1 VPAAL
6 DGGSSLTGP
15 PSRDTGAQ
23 TKSRNVLAQQEV
35 VRMDYRGLITV
46 VTGAS
51 TGIGR
56 ETALELV
63 RRGATVIGIARS
75 AENLARLG
83 ESARGLSGTME
94 MARADV
100 SDAEAITATLRGLEQ
115 AHGRID
121 VLVNNAGTGAYKP
134 AVRMTVPEF
143 ESIIRTNYLGA
154 VACTLAVLPGML
166 GRRSGHIVNVSSPSA
181 FSPPAGQTAYAASK
195 AALDAFS
202 ESLLLEVRDQG
213 MRVSIVYPGHVITP
227 LTLEQFKGQPM
238 PPRFVCMDAARVAA
252 GVLEALESARF
263 RIYLPWFVGLT
274 PLVKSFAP
282 EFVRRQ
288 TLRAQP
294 LTLS

>member
-1 VPAAL
+1 
-6 DGGSSLTGP
+6 
-15 PSRDTGAQ
+15 
-23 TKSRNVLAQQEV
+23 
-35 VRMDYRGLITV
+35 MDYRGLITV

-56 ETALELV
+56 ETALELA

-94 MARADV
+94 TARADV

-143 ESIIRTNYLGA
+143 ESIMRTNYLGA

-181 FSPPAGQTAYAASK
+181 FSPPAGQTA
-195 AALDAFS
+195 
-202 ESLLLEVRDQG
+202 
-213 MRVSIVYPGHVITP
+213 
-227 LTLEQFKGQPM
+227 
-238 PPRFVCMDAARVAA
+238 
-252 GVLEALESARF
+252 
-263 RIYLPWFVGLT
+263 
-274 PLVKSFAP
+274 
-282 EFVRRQ
+282 
-288 TLRAQP
+288 
-294 LTLS
+294 

>member
-1 VPAAL
+1 
-6 DGGSSLTGP
+6 
-15 PSRDTGAQ
+15 
-23 TKSRNVLAQQEV
+23 
-35 VRMDYRGLITV
+35 MDYRDLIAV

-56 ETALELV
+56 ETALELT
-63 RRGATVIGIARS
+63 RRGATVIGIARG
-75 AENLARLG
+75 AENLTRLR

-94 MARADV
+94 TARADV
-100 SDAEAITATLRGLEQ
+100 SDAEAIMATLRDLAQ

-134 AVRMTVPEF
+134 AARMTVVEF
-143 ESIIRTNYLGA
+143 ESIMRTNYLGA
-154 VACTLAVLPGML
+154 VACSLAVLPGML

-181 FSPPAGQTAYAASK
+181 FSPPPGQTAYAASK

-202 ESLLLEVRDQG
+202 ESLLLEVRDHG
-213 MRVSIVYPGHVITP
+213 VRVSIVYPGHVITP

-238 PPRFVCMDAARVAA
+238 PPASVCMDAARVAA
-252 GVLEALESARF
+252 AVLEALEGGRF

-274 PLVKSFAP
+274 PLVKSLAP

-294 LTLS
+294 LTGEESR

>member
-1 VPAAL
+1 
-6 DGGSSLTGP
+6 
-15 PSRDTGAQ
+15 
-23 TKSRNVLAQQEV
+23 
-35 VRMDYRGLITV
+35 MDYRGLIIV

-56 ETALELV
+56 ETALELA
-63 RRGATVIGIARS
+63 RRGGTVIGIARS
-75 AENLARLG
+75 AENLAQLE

-94 MARADV
+94 TVVADV
-100 SDAEAITATLRGLEQ
+100 SDAEGITATLGRLGQ

-134 AVRMTVPEF
+134 AVRTSAVEF
-143 ESIIRTNYLGA
+143 EAIMRTNYLGA
-154 VACTLAVLPGML
+154 VACSLAVLSGMVA
-166 GRRSGHIVNVSSPSA
+166 RRRGYIVNVSSPSA
-181 FSPPAGQTAYAASK
+181 FSPPPGQAAYAASK

-213 MRVSIVYPGHVITP
+213 VRVSIVYPGHVITP
-227 LTLEQFKGQPM
+227 LTREQFRGQPM

-252 GVLEALESARF
+252 GVLAALESGKF
-263 RIYLPWFVGLT
+263 RIYLPWFTGLT
-274 PLVKSFAP
+274 PFVKSLAP

-294 LTLS
+294 LTVC